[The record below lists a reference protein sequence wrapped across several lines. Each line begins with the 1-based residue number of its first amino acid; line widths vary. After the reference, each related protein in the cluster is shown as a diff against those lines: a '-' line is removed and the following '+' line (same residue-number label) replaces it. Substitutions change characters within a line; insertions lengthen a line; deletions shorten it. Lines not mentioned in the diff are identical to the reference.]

1 MGVFV
6 FCSSPK
12 KELPCKA
19 TSCALPGILWEKED
33 IKLKLEM
40 NLNFDKSSPPTDTL
54 CMYGMFTLDELASP
68 TNLLSTPIA
77 SL

>member
-1 MGVFV
+1 MFFPQKGTAMYR
-6 FCSSPK
+6 K
-12 KELPCKA
+12 
-19 TSCALPGILWEKED
+19 SCALPGILWEKED

-40 NLNFDKSSPPTDTL
+40 NLNFEKSSPPTDTL
-54 CMYGMFTLDELASP
+54 CTYGMFTLDELASP

>member
-1 MGVFV
+1 MFFPQKGTAMYR
-6 FCSSPK
+6 K
-12 KELPCKA
+12 
-19 TSCALPGILWEKED
+19 SCALPRILWEKED

-40 NLNFDKSSPPTDTL
+40 NLNFEKSSPPTDTL
-54 CMYGMFTLDELASP
+54 CTYGMFTLDELASP

>member
-1 MGVFV
+1 
-6 FCSSPK
+6 
-12 KELPCKA
+12 
-19 TSCALPGILWEKED
+19 
-33 IKLKLEM
+33 M
-40 NLNFDKSSPPTDTL
+40 NLNFEKSSPPTDTL